1 MDYEEFFQVVKDV
14 KPDFSNV
21 KAHADG
27 YTPLSNDALFHI
39 PLLAISILA
48 LCKVRGKFTL
58 PEVGQ
63 VIGECFERTLP
74 GFKGSAQLLAWSS
87 NLRVRT
93 INALCFLEDS
103 GLVTVLETSEKE
115 ITATKLGKEI
125 IDNTLAEDTE
135 LSYVIARIQRSY
147 NNMKKESNIEMG
159 F

>member
-1 MDYEEFFQVVKDV
+1 MDYEDFFQSAKDI
-14 KPDFSNV
+14 KPDFSNI
-21 KAHADG
+21 KANEED
-27 YTPLSNDALFHI
+27 YTPLANDALFHL

-48 LCKVRGKFTL
+48 LCKIRGKFTVS
-58 PEVGQ
+58 EVGQ

-74 GFKGSAQLLAWSS
+74 GFKGSAQLLGWSS

-103 GLVTVLETSEKE
+103 GLVTVSMKSDKE
-115 ITATKLGKEI
+115 INATKLGKNL
-125 IDNTLAEDTE
+125 IDKTLADDTE

-147 NNMKKESNIEMG
+147 NNLKKESNIEMG